1 MVSIVS
7 PKLAMPLCLAWVVPT
22 HGSSGTSLL
31 LLRVWRWRVKLSL
44 WPREPTLCPP
54 RRQWSFPQAM
64 SMGRTKEYLFYQRAL
79 KEISCQSSVE
89 DSALSPLG
97 AQIPSLVSELR
108 SLMPHAVAKKKTT
121 QPFRLRPPP
130 TIQEHAAQPSAGQGG
145 ASPGTWWSGC
155 SWYTCRVCEAA
166 SPPALRRGR
175 QTARASCKGGE
186 PRLRG
191 RGRGRRRRGR
201 G

>member
-108 SLMPHAVAKKKTT
+108 SLMPHAVAKKKNNTAL
-121 QPFRLRPPP
+121 Q
-130 TIQEHAAQPSAGQGG
+130 AQT
-145 ASPGTWWSGC
+145 SP
-155 SWYTCRVCEAA
+155 YTSRTRR
-166 SPPALRRGR
+166 PALCRPGR
-175 QTARASCKGGE
+175 SLTRN
-186 PRLRG
+186 LVVWLFLVYL
-191 RGRGRRRRGR
+191 
-201 G
+201 